1 MRPLG
6 DLPPAAFEAQEQQT
20 EVTSVATGLD

>member
-6 DLPPAAFEAQEQQT
+6 DLPLAPFEAQYQHT
-20 EVTSVATGLD
+20 AVTSVATGFN